1 MICFVGMVISMQGSI
16 METRFM
22 GLVFTISLMVII
34 MKELG
39 MKVVNKAMVRMGL
52 EPEMQNVVNGM
63 MVISLTGFL

>member
-63 MVISLTGFL
+63 MVISLTGFI

>member
-39 MKVVNKAMVRMGL
+39 MKVVNKAMVRMDL